1 MTRGTHAR
9 RFFLVALAA
18 LAAGA
23 GPVACARGPAPELEV
38 EVLRRLPHDP
48 AAFTQGLLFHQGR
61 LYESTGT
68 YGASDLRRVDPET
81 GTVEAIRWL
90 PDDEFGEGLARVGEE
105 LVQLT
110 WRAGRAYRWPLDGF
124 ELGDPPLAVHTYAG
138 EGWGLCYDGERLIR
152 SDGSARLL
160 FHDPADFTPLG
171 SVDVTWDGEPVTD
184 LNELTCAVDRVFA
197 NVWFDDRVVRIDP
210 ASGRVDG
217 WIDLS
222 GLLPEE
228 ERAPLG
234 PDAVLN
240 GTAWD
245 PEREVLYATG
255 KLWPALFELRIVG
268 EAR

>member
-1 MTRGTHAR
+1 MTAYGDVR
-9 RFFLVALAA
+9 RRALFALAVL
-18 LAAGA
+18 LAAA
-23 GPVACARGPAPELEV
+23 GPFACARAPAPELEV
-38 EVLRRLPHDP
+38 EVVRRLPHDP
-48 AAFTQGLLFHQGR
+48 AAFTQGLLFHEGR
-61 LYESTGT
+61 LYESTGQ

-81 GTVEAIRWL
+81 GSVEAIRWL
-90 PDDEFGEGLARVGEE
+90 PEDEFGEGLARVGDE

-124 ELGDPPLAVHTYAG
+124 ERGDPPLAVHVFEG

-152 SDGSARLL
+152 TDGSDRLR
-160 FHDPADFTPLG
+160 FHDPDDFASLG
-171 SVDVTWDGEPVTD
+171 SISVTWDGEPVTN
-184 LNELTCAVDRVFA
+184 LNELTCVGDRVFA
-197 NVWFDDRVVRIDP
+197 NVWFDDRIVRIDP

-217 WIDLS
+217 WIDLT

-234 PDAVLN
+234 ADAVLN

-245 PEREVLYATG
+245 PERDVLYATG

-268 EAR
+268 DAR